1 MITEV
6 GDIESACSNGS
17 EIVQFVPLEGAK
29 DFNSLLDIPD
39 EFWNSGGIG
48 EGGITRD
55 EGFEAFIDLPSL
67 NSQEKG
73 FELFLDRRGWWL
85 GIGISGKELWNKGCD
100 LGKIGRSSFICR
112 CRPRGQSRQK
122 NE

>member
-1 MITEV
+1 MVTEV

-48 EGGITRD
+48 EGGITSN
-55 EGFEAFIDLPSL
+55 ESFEAFINLPSL
-67 NSQEKG
+67 NSKKEG
-73 FELFLDRRGWWL
+73 FELFLDR
-85 GIGISGKELWNKGCD
+85 
-100 LGKIGRSSFICR
+100 
-112 CRPRGQSRQK
+112 
-122 NE
+122 